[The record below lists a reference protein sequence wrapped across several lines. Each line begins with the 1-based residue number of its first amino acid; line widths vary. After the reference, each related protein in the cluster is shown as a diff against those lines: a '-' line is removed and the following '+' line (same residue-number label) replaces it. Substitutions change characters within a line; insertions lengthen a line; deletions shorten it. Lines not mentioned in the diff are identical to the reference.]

1 MKNLQDLR
9 IFLETARLGS
19 LSACARQM
27 NITPAVASAAIKRL
41 EAELDALLFI
51 RSTRSLRLTEQGERF
66 LPQCQEALALLDDGV
81 AALREQ
87 SNELSGQVRLS
98 APSDLGRNLL
108 LPWLDAFMDAHPK
121 VRLRLHL
128 SDAPADL
135 YSQSVD
141 LAVRYGAPKD
151 SSLIAVPLAPENQV
165 ILCAAP
171 AYIQRFGSPK
181 TPEEL
186 TQHNCLCLGHN
197 DTLHTRWTFVRKN
210 KEQNV
215 ETQQVEVTG
224 NRDSKDGDAIR
235 LWALA
240 GKGIARKSRLDVIRE
255 LRTGALVEIDV
266 GWQSENYPLNLM
278 CAERR
283 LMNATVQAL
292 KEHLAKCVQSLL

>member
-27 NITPAVASAAIKRL
+27 DITPAVASAAIKRL

-66 LPQCQEALALLDDGV
+66 LPQCREALALLDDGA
-81 AALREQ
+81 AALRQ
-87 SNELSGQVRLS
+87 HSQELSGQLRLS
-98 APSDLGRNLL
+98 APSDLGRKLL
-108 LPWLDAFMDAHPK
+108 LPWLDTFMDMHPK

-135 YSQSVD
+135 YSQSLD
-141 LAVRYGAPKD
+141 LAVRYGIPKD
-151 SSLIAVPLAPENQV
+151 SSLIAIPLAPENQV
-165 ILCAAP
+165 VLCAAP
-171 AYIQRFGSPK
+171 AYIQQFGV
-181 TPEEL
+181 PEMPQDL
-186 TQHNCLCLGHN
+186 TRHNCLCLGHN
-197 DTLHTRWTFVRKN
+197 DILHTRWTFVQGN
-210 KEQNV
+210 QSMYV
-215 ETQQVEVTG
+215 DVTG
-224 NRDSKDGDAIR
+224 NRDSKDGDVIR

-240 GKGIARKSRLDVIRE
+240 GKGIARKSRLDVAPE
-255 LRTGALVEIDV
+255 LRSGALVELDV
-266 GWQSENYPLNLM
+266 GWQSENYPLNLI

-292 KEHLAKCVQSLL
+292 REHLTDRVQSVLL